1 MATLIDTPLRSA
13 TELTPEETEALFAYL
28 EHPVLPEGHAELIR
42 KSRELYQAAAAGP
55 SANSYFA

>member
-1 MATLIDTPLRSA
+1 MATLTAPRTSS
-13 TELTPEETEALFAYL
+13 TELSPEESEALLAYL

-42 KSRELYQAAAAGP
+42 ESRELYEAIAAGP